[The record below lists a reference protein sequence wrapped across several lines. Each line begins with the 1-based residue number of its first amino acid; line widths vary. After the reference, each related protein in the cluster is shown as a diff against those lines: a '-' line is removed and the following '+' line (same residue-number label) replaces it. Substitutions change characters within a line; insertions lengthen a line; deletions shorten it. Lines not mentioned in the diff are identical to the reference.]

1 MQSLYYNHNLNQLSV
16 YIGKLVKDKNG
27 NIIGDEEGRMKRW
40 MEYFSELLN
49 ADPPT
54 APITSIE
61 PEWDKLDIDISEP
74 NEEEIKKAAGY
85 DDITGEIPKS
95 SGKS

>member
-1 MQSLYYNHNLNQLSV
+1 MQAKELTTKAQTTT
-16 YIGKLVKDKNG
+16 KLVKDKNG

-49 ADPPT
+49 AAPPA

-61 PEWDKLDIDISEP
+61 PEWDKLDIDMSDP
-74 NEEEIKKAAGY
+74 NEEQIKKCIKQLKITKQQ
-85 DDITGEIPKS
+85 DIMTSLVKC
-95 SGKS
+95 